1 MQCSDAFRCFCSGDC
16 APVAAHSDPDSVAT
30 TPGASGQGGDGS
42 GGDPPP
48 PPCDDGGGGGGGGG
62 GDGGGGGGGDGGGGG
77 GGGGSGTQGQRPPCS
92 TVSLSAGVLAAPV
105 LAGLAAAAA
114 RWL

>member
-1 MQCSDAFRCFCSGDC
+1 MQCSDAFQCFCSGDC

-48 PPCDDGGGGGGGGG
+48 PPCNDGGGGGGGGG
-62 GDGGGGGGGDGGGGG
+62 GNGGGGGGGDGGGGG

-92 TVSLSAGVLAAPV
+92 TVSISAGVLVAPV